1 MKKITRKVINGTAY
15 VGSKALSKLALPSAV
30 CSTIYDGSYINRGYG
45 GLKTT
50 FGLLYNIAEA
60 YVGNSTVQFREAING
75 AAFVSLRAMGDA
87 AGNIQDDPDR
97 VIYAALGTFALLKSP
112 EMIRGGVR
120 KFNNWRARR
129 ELESYKVRS
138 LESRTNNN
146 YLLFCNKSVD

>member
-60 YVGNSTVQFREAING
+60 YVGNSTVQFRDAING
-75 AAFVSLRAMGDA
+75 AALDVMRAMGDA

-97 VIYAALGTFALLKSP
+97 VIYAALWNFCSFKVTRNDK
-112 EMIRGGVR
+112 RGS
-120 KFNNWRARR
+120 K
-129 ELESYKVRS
+129 KI
-138 LESRTNNN
+138 
-146 YLLFCNKSVD
+146 